1 MTPIESLRQ
10 HMSSNGITHCLI
22 FTNDYH
28 NSEYIDDYFKI
39 REFLS
44 GFTGSNGTLLV
55 GMEEAHLWTDGRY
68 FIQAEKEL
76 AGTGI
81 ILEKMGQEGVLSPV
95 EFMKKNLQKEDCL
108 AVDGRLISVANGE
121 KLEKEL
127 QCKIDFA
134 WEFPSE
140 LWDKRPKLSVNPVWD
155 VEELSGE
162 LSESKLQRLRNV
174 IKEAEC
180 DAIFINKLDDIMWL
194 FNIRGGDVACNPV
207 AFSYCCITQDS
218 GVLFL
223 QENIA
228 ETAVSRRLEV
238 LGIQVKNYKK
248 VEAFLKNDIS
258 AEKVWVDDKSVN
270 YAYCQILSQKSEIY
284 RKNNPTELWKAV
296 KNPTELENMRQ
307 IYIKD
312 SAALTKY
319 LFWLKQKVRTDRINE
334 YEAGEYL
341 DSLRRQVEG
350 FLDLSFDTISAYGEN
365 AAMMHYSAKKDACSL
380 LKPEGMYLVDSGG
393 QYLGGT
399 TDVTR
404 TIALGE
410 VTADMKKHFTAV
422 LRGMLALSN
431 AIFLKGCTG
440 RSLDIL
446 ARRPVW
452 GIGIDYKCGTGHG
465 IGYMLN
471 VHEGPHGI
479 RSSYI
484 EGLAET
490 ILEEG
495 MVVTNE
501 PGVYLKGKYGIRTE
515 NVLAVAFHDKNE
527 DGTFL
532 KFETLTYVPIDLDL
546 VDVKQMSETEIKQL
560 NQYHE
565 NVYEVLL
572 PYMKGDEKERLK
584 AATKQIEIIYE

>member
-1 MTPIESLRQ
+1 MTPIKSLRQ
-10 HMSSNGITHCLI
+10 HMSENGITHCLI

-44 GFTGSNGTLLV
+44 GFTGSNGTLFV
-55 GMEEAHLWTDGRY
+55 GMDEAHLWTDGRY

-76 AGTGI
+76 EDTGI

-95 EFMKKNLQKEDCL
+95 EFMKKNLIEQDCL
-108 AVDGRLISVANGE
+108 AVDGRLISVATGE

-127 QCKIDFA
+127 RCKIDLA

-140 LWDKRPKLSVNPVWD
+140 LWDTRPKLSANPVWD
-155 VEELSGE
+155 MEEISGE
-162 LSESKLQRLRNV
+162 SSDNKLKRLR
-174 IKEAEC
+174 KALEEEEC
-180 DAIFINKLDDIMWL
+180 DAIFMNKLDDIMWL

-207 AFSYCCITQDS
+207 AFSYCYITGES
-218 GVLFL
+218 CVIFL
-223 QENIA
+223 QEN
-228 ETAVSRRLEV
+228 VLKKSVLERFEA
-238 LGIQVKNYKK
+238 LGIEVGNYMQI
-248 VEAFLKNDIS
+248 EEFLKNDVS
-258 AEKVWVDDKSVN
+258 AEKIWVDDRSVN
-270 YAYCQILSQKSEIY
+270 YTYCQILKQKSEIY
-284 RKNNPTELWKAV
+284 CKNNPTEKWKAV
-296 KNPTELENMRQ
+296 KNETELENMRKV
-307 IYIKD
+307 YVKD

-319 LFWLKQKVRTDRINE
+319 LFWLKEKVKTETINE

-341 DSLRRQVEG
+341 DSLRRKVDG

-365 AAMMHYSAKKDACSL
+365 AAMMHYSAKKDSCSI
-380 LKPEGMYLVDSGG
+380 LKSEGMYLVDSGG
-393 QYLGGT
+393 QYFGGT

-410 VTADMKKHFTAV
+410 VTDEMKKHFTAV

-452 GIGIDYKCGTGHG
+452 EMGIDYKCGTGHG

-471 VHEGPHGI
+471 VHEGPQNI

-484 EGLAET
+484 EGLAEAV
-490 ILEEG
+490 LEEG
-495 MVVTNE
+495 MVVSNE
-501 PGVYLKGKYGIRTE
+501 PGVYLQGKYGIRTE
-515 NVLAVAFHDKNE
+515 NILAVTFHEKNE

-546 VDVKQMSETEIKQL
+546 VDVNQMSEKEILWL
-560 NQYHE
+560 NRYQE
-565 NVYEVLL
+565 KVYEMLE
-572 PYMKGDEKERLK
+572 PYMVGEEKEWLK
-584 AATKQIEIIYE
+584 IATRVSENI